1 MLPEKKHDIEQ
12 TERRQ
17 FVRIRKN
24 YIIRF
29 YVKSNPSLRFEMSQ
43 VENISKGGIC
53 FTSTVSFSPGDVL
66 AIELRAPY
74 VVGTVFL
81 EGKVLSSKEVVKGLV
96 YANRL
101 KFDNVS
107 PDAADVLD
115 KIEQYNL
122 NKADKG

>member
-24 YIIRF
+24 YVIRF

-74 VVGTVFL
+74 VVGSVYF
-81 EGKVLSSKEVVKGLV
+81 EGKILGSKEIVKGLV

-101 KFDNVS
+101 KFDNIS
-107 PDAADVLD
+107 PDAADVLN
-115 KIEQYNL
+115 KIEQYNM
-122 NKADKG
+122 NKADRG